1 MFMKILITALAM
13 LFVSLNIQAK
23 IIYTDPLRNSELVS
37 IYNNIIIGFDES
49 IRSSDLN
56 SFITVRGSLSGLH
69 SGEIIVTKD
78 RNKLIFKPYQPFAF
92 NETVE
97 VTVNRIKT
105 SGTSVNN
112 INFTFRT
119 QAVRPEFDYTRL
131 MENEDLYT
139 ENKNYVYA
147 DNSYAVPPLSVTVN
161 NNPTPGRIYLNN
173 FRTVSFPPHMII
185 ANNDGTTYYTRE
197 VAQNTPDF
205 KKSPRG
211 TLTYFSLQRQ
221 KFYEE
226 DVNYNTVDSFYC
238 GNGYVTDN
246 HDLKILPNGHAY
258 VMSYDPQIV
267 DMSLI
272 YPTGLPNAT
281 VVGLIIQEI
290 DENKNVVFQWRS
302 WDHYN
307 ILDATHTA
315 MNAAN
320 IDYVHGNAIEPD
332 TDGNLMISARHLSE
346 ITKINRSTGAMMWRL
361 GGVNNQFTFPND
373 SIEISYQH
381 DIRRISN
388 GHITM
393 FDNGNYH
400 TPNFSRSIEYQL
412 DEVNKIATLVW
423 EFRNTPDRYGPSRGS
438 SQRLSNGN
446 TFICWG
452 SVNPNFTE
460 VTPDGTV
467 VLEMSLPNGIFS
479 YRGYKEEL
487 SLNLNLKLAIEG
499 FYNSSSN
506 SLNIRDTV
514 TAYLRSINSPYNIVD
529 SSEALVDS
537 VSLNGEFHFYNSFTG
552 TYYITV
558 KHRNSLE
565 TWSKSGG
572 QSLINGYTQN
582 YDMTDLSSKAYG
594 NNLIQVDVSP
604 YIFAVYS
611 GDVNHDS
618 FIDLT
623 DVIYINNDAGNFV
636 TGYVLSDLTGN
647 NITDLTDVL
656 IAYNNAGNFVSVVR
670 P

>member
-1 MFMKILITALAM
+1 MKILLIILTVM
-13 LFVSLNIQAK
+13 LVVLNLQAK
-23 IIYTDPLRNSELVS
+23 IIYTDPVRNSELVS
-37 IYNNIIIGFDES
+37 INNNIIIGFDET
-49 IRSSDLN
+49 IRNSDLN
-56 SFITVRGSLSGLH
+56 SLISVKGSISGVH
-69 SGEIIVTKD
+69 SGQIIITKD
-78 RNKLIFKPYQPFAF
+78 RKKFIFKPFQPFVF

-97 VTVNRIKT
+97 VRINNIKT
-105 SGTSVNN
+105 SRTSDNSMS
-112 INFTFRT
+112 FSFKT
-119 QAVRPEFDYTRL
+119 QTGRPEFDYTSL
-131 MENEDLYT
+131 MENEDMYS

-147 DNSYAVPPLSVTVN
+147 DNSYAVPPLTVTVN

-173 FRTVSFPPHMII
+173 FRIPAYPPHLII
-185 ANNDGTTYYTRE
+185 ANNDGTTYYARE

-226 DVNYNTVDSFYC
+226 DVNYNKIDSFYC

-246 HDLKILPNGHAY
+246 HELKILPNGHAY
-258 VMSYDPQIV
+258 IMSYDPQIV
-267 DMSLI
+267 DMSQI
-272 YPTGLPNAT
+272 VPNGVPNAT
-281 VVGLIIQEI
+281 VIGLIIQEI

-307 ILDATHTA
+307 ILDATHTL
-315 MNAAN
+315 MNAST

-332 TDGNLMISARHLSE
+332 TDGNLLISARHLSE
-346 ITKINRSTGAMMWRL
+346 ITKIDRSTGAMIWRL

-381 DIRRISN
+381 DIRRIAN

-393 FDNGNYH
+393 FDNGNFH
-400 TPNFSRSIEYQL
+400 TPNFSRSVEYQL

-423 EFRNTPDRYGPSRGS
+423 EYRRTPDIFGGSRGS

-460 VTPDGTV
+460 VTPGGTV
-467 VLEMSLPNGIFS
+467 VLEMSLPNGLYS

-487 SLNLNLKLAIEG
+487 SLILNLKLALEG
-499 FYNSSSN
+499 FYNSSDN
-506 SLNIRDTV
+506 SLNMRDTL
-514 TAYLRSINSPYNIVD
+514 TAYLRSISSPYNIFD
-529 SSEALVDS
+529 SSKAVIDS
-537 VSLNGEFHFYNSFTG
+537 ISLTGEFHFNNSFTG
-552 TYYITV
+552 TYYIAV

-572 QSLINGYTQN
+572 QSLINGFTQN

-594 NNLIQVDVSP
+594 NNLTQVDASP
-604 YIFAVYS
+604 VKFAIYS
-611 GDVNHDS
+611 GDINDDS

-623 DVIYINNDAGNFV
+623 DVIYINNDAVNFV
-636 TGYVLSDLTGN
+636 TGYELSDVTGN
-647 NITDLTDVL
+647 NISDLTDVL
-656 IAYNNAGNFVSVVR
+656 VAYNNAGSFVSVIR

>member
-1 MFMKILITALAM
+1 MKILLIALA
-13 LFVSLNIQAK
+13 SLLININLQAK
-23 IIYTDPLRNSELVS
+23 IIYVEPVKNASLVN
-37 IYNNIIIGFDES
+37 INNNIIIGFDET
-49 IRSSDLN
+49 IISSDLN
-56 SFITVRGSLSGLH
+56 SLITVTGSLSGIH
-69 SGEIIVTKD
+69 SGEIIITKD
-78 RNKLIFKPYQPFAF
+78 GKKFLFKPHQPFVF

-97 VTVNRIKT
+97 VRINGIKT
-105 SGTSVNN
+105 SATSNN
-112 INFTFRT
+112 SLVYTFRT
-119 QAVRPEFDYTRL
+119 QTGRPEFDYAGL
-131 MENEDLYT
+131 MENDDQRT
-139 ENKNYVYA
+139 QNKNYIYA
-147 DNSYAVPPLSVTVN
+147 DNSYAAPPLTVTVN

-173 FRTVSFPPHMII
+173 FRTVTYPPHMII
-185 ANNDGTTYYTRE
+185 ANNDGTPYYTRE

-211 TLTYFSLQRQ
+211 TLTYFSLQKQ

-226 DVNYNTVDSFYC
+226 DVNYNKIDSFYC

-246 HDLKILPNGHAY
+246 HDLQILPNGHAY

-272 YPTGLPNAT
+272 VPNGVSNAT
-281 VVGLIIQEI
+281 VIGLIIQEI

-315 MNAAN
+315 MNAST

-332 TDGNLMISARHLSE
+332 DDGNVLISARHLSE
-346 ITKINRSTGAMMWRL
+346 ITKINRSTGAMIWRL

-381 DIRRISN
+381 DIRRIAN

-393 FDNGNYH
+393 FDNGNFH

-423 EFRNTPDRYGPSRGS
+423 QYRNTPDIYGGSRGS

-452 SVNPNFTE
+452 STNPNFTE

-467 VLEMSLPNGIFS
+467 VLEMSLPSGIYS

-487 SLNLNLKLAIEG
+487 SLTLNLNLAIEG
-499 FYNSSSN
+499 FYNSSAN
-506 SLNIRDTV
+506 SLNMRDTV
-514 TAYLRSINSPYNIVD
+514 TAYLRSTSSPFNVVD
-529 SSEALVDS
+529 SSRAVID
-537 VSLNGEFHFYNSFTG
+537 SLNLKGTFNFYNSFTG
-552 TYYITV
+552 NYYISV

-572 QSLINGYTQN
+572 QSLINGYTQS

-594 NNLIQVDVSP
+594 NNLIQVDTSP
-604 YIFAVYS
+604 VIFAVYS
-611 GDVNHDS
+611 GDINKDS
-618 FIDLT
+618 YIDLT
-623 DVIYINNDAGNFV
+623 DVIYINNDAGSFV
-636 TGYVLSDLTGN
+636 TGYKLSDITGN
-647 NITDLTDVL
+647 NISDLSDV
-656 IAYNNAGNFVSVVR
+656 IVAYNNAGNFVSVIR

>member
-1 MFMKILITALAM
+1 MKILLTVLTLIFANM
-13 LFVSLNIQAK
+13 NLNAN
-23 IIYTDPLRNSELVS
+23 IIYTDPVRDASLVS
-37 IYNNIIIGFDES
+37 IYNNIIIGFDGT
-49 IRSSDLN
+49 IKSSELN
-56 SFITVRGSLSGLH
+56 SRIIVKGSLSGFH
-69 SGEIIVTKD
+69 SGEIIITKD
-78 RNKLIFKPYQPFAF
+78 RKKFIFKPYQPFAF
-92 NETVE
+92 NEIVE
-97 VTVNRIKT
+97 VRLNRIST
-105 SGTSVNN
+105 SGTSSNSLVY
-112 INFTFRT
+112 TFRT

-131 MENEDLYT
+131 MENEDLFT
-139 ENKNYVYA
+139 EKNNYVYA
-147 DNSYAVPPLSVTVN
+147 DNSYAVPPLTVTVN

-173 FRTVSFPPHMII
+173 FRTTSFPPHLII
-185 ANNDGTTYYTRE
+185 ANNDGSTYYTRE
-197 VAQNTPDF
+197 VVQNTPDF

-226 DVNYNTVDSFYC
+226 DVNYNKIDSFYT

-267 DMSLI
+267 DMSQI
-272 YPTGLPNAT
+272 VPNGVPNAT
-281 VVGLIIQEI
+281 VIGLIIQEI

-307 ILDATHTA
+307 ILDANHTL
-315 MNAAN
+315 MNAST

-332 TDGNLMISARHLSE
+332 TDGNVMISARHLSE
-346 ITKINRSTGAMMWRL
+346 ITKINRSTGAMIWRL

-381 DIRRISN
+381 DIRRIAN

-393 FDNGNYH
+393 FDNGNFH
-400 TPNFSRSIEYQL
+400 TPNFSRSVEYQL

-423 EFRNTPDRYGPSRGS
+423 QYRNTPDIYGGSRGS

-452 SVNPNFTE
+452 STNPNFTE
-460 VTPDGTV
+460 VTPAGTV

-487 SLNLNLKLAIEG
+487 SLTLNLKLAIEG
-499 FYNSSSN
+499 FYNN
-506 SLNIRDTV
+506 SDNTLNMRDTV
-514 TAYLRSINSPYNIVD
+514 TAYLRSISSPYSIVD
-529 SSEALVDS
+529 SSRAVLDS
-537 VSLNGEFHFYNSFTG
+537 VTLNGVFHFYNSFTG
-552 TYYITV
+552 TYYISV

-572 QSLINGYTQN
+572 QSLINGYSQT
-582 YDMTDLSSKAYG
+582 YDMTDIASKAYG
-594 NNLIQVDVSP
+594 SNLVQTDASP
-604 YIFAVYS
+604 VIFAVYS
-611 GDVNHDS
+611 GDVNNDS
-618 FIDLT
+618 YIDLT
-623 DVIYINNDAGNFV
+623 DIVYINNDAGNFV
-636 TGYVLSDLTGN
+636 TGYQLSDVTGN
-647 NITDLTDVL
+647 NISDLSDVL
-656 IAYNNAGNFVSVVR
+656 ITYNNAGNFVSVIR